1 MAAKAVAAELLD
13 IDGREVRVTNP
24 HKVYFPVAGVT
35 KLDLVNY
42 YLAVADAALRAI
54 GRRPLVLKRYVNGI
68 AGEGFYQ
75 KRAPA
80 KRPDW
85 VRTVELTFPSGRT
98 AHELVI
104 SERAQ
109 LVWITNLGNIDLH
122 PHPVREDD
130 LDHPDELRID
140 LDPGPGVPW
149 QTVREVAQI
158 VREVLAEHGLTG
170 WPKTTGSR
178 GLHVYV
184 RLHREWGFGEVRRA
198 ALAVSREVERRAP
211 GRATSKWWKEER
223 EGVFLDYNQNAK
235 DRTVAAAY
243 SVRPLPEARVSAPL
257 SWDEV
262 PACDPAD
269 FTIRTVPR
277 RLAERG
283 DLAAG
288 LDASP
293 GSLAGL
299 LELAERHEAEGLGGD
314 APWPPHFRRRRG
326 EPTRVAPSR
335 AATSAASESAAAAA
349 LRGAAVRGAEA
360 ARGVEVAR
368 DAEAAPGTIA
378 GRQQTTTSGPAA
390 RSGATRNADT
400 AATAASSVALAA
412 GPTAAAPASPAA
424 VSSATSGA
432 APAASASPAAAATGR
447 RRSKMPLIVVAKART
462 EADALAG
469 LERWKRRHP
478 DAAAHLEGT
487 DVLTDAM
494 RGRSSTWTRIRVNLR
509 HVPEAEQ
516 PPAEAPDPDYDPWR
530 DHG

>member
-1 MAAKAVAAELLD
+1 MAAKAAAAELLD

-24 HKVYFPVAGVT
+24 HKVYFPAAGVT
-35 KLDLVNY
+35 KLDLVSY
-42 YLAVADAALRAI
+42 YLAVAEGALRAI
-54 GRRPLVLKRYVNGI
+54 GRRPLVLKRYVSGI
-68 AGEGFYQ
+68 EGEGFYQ

-140 LDPGPGVPW
+140 LDPGPGVSW

-158 VREVLAEHGLTG
+158 VREVLAEHELTG

-257 SWDEV
+257 AWDEV
-262 PACDPAD
+262 PACEPAD
-269 FTIRTVPR
+269 FTIRSMPG

-288 LDASP
+288 LDATP

-299 LELAERHEAEGLGGD
+299 LELARRHEAEGLGGD

-326 EPTRVAPSR
+326 EPKRVAPSR
-335 AATSAASESAAAAA
+335 AAGPDAAESGNGAPAAD
-349 LRGAAVRGAEA
+349 A
-360 ARGVEVAR
+360 ARGGIGAPAGTGAAGASAR
-368 DAEAAPGTIA
+368 AATESPAPAGT
-378 GRQQTTTSGPAA
+378 PAA
-390 RSGATRNADT
+390 R
-400 AATAASSVALAA
+400 
-412 GPTAAAPASPAA
+412 
-424 VSSATSGA
+424 
-432 APAASASPAAAATGR
+432 ATGR

-462 EADALAG
+462 EADAIAG
-469 LERWKRRHP
+469 LERWKQRHP
-478 DAAAHLEGT
+478 DAAAHLQAA

-494 RGRSSTWTRIRVNLR
+494 RGRSSTWTRIRLNLR
-509 HVPEAEQ
+509 HVPEAER
-516 PPAEAPDPDYDPWR
+516 PVAEAPDPDYDPWR
-530 DHG
+530 DRQ

>member
-1 MAAKAVAAELLD
+1 MMAAKAVAAEILD

-24 HKVYFPVAGVT
+24 HKVYFPATGVT
-35 KLDLVNY
+35 KLDLVDY

-54 GRRPLVLKRYVNGI
+54 GRRPLVLKRYVDGI
-68 AGEGFYQ
+68 DGEGFYQ

-104 SERAQ
+104 GERAQ

-130 LDHPDELRID
+130 IEHPDELRID
-140 LDPGPGVPW
+140 LDPGPGVTW
-149 QTVREVAQI
+149 QAVREVAQI
-158 VREVLAEHGLTG
+158 VREVLAEHELTG

-198 ALAVSREVERRAP
+198 ALAVSREVEQRVP

-243 SVRPLPEARVSAPL
+243 SVRPLPDARVSAPL
-257 SWDEV
+257 TWDEV
-262 PACDPAD
+262 PDCDPAD
-269 FTIRTVPR
+269 FTIRSMPG
-277 RLAERG
+277 RLDERG

-299 LELAERHEAEGLGGD
+299 LELARRHEAAGLGGD

-326 EPTRVAPSR
+326 EPRRVAPSR
-335 AATSAASESAAAAA
+335 AAAAAAP
-349 LRGAAVRGAEA
+349 GAKTGDQATTLPGMA
-360 ARGVEVAR
+360 AS
-368 DAEAAPGTIA
+368 P
-378 GRQQTTTSGPAA
+378 
-390 RSGATRNADT
+390 GATGT
-400 AATAASSVALAA
+400 AGTTATPASSVE
-412 GPTAAAPASPAA
+412 PAAAPAHEAPASP
-424 VSSATSGA
+424 A
-432 APAASASPAAAATGR
+432 APAASASPAAPATGR

-462 EADALAG
+462 AAEARAG

-478 DAAAHLEGT
+478 VAAAHLQPA

-509 HVPEAEQ
+509 HVPEAER
-516 PPAEAPDPDYDPWR
+516 PLAAAPDPDYDPWR
-530 DHG
+530 DRA